1 MLVGVGLVIE
11 MLIRRN
17 QGGLRLEQINRE
29 QLKKEGFNE
38 DILPTKPEG
47 RNWNVGNYASVW
59 MGSVHNIPNY
69 IAVGGLFAIG
79 MSVGQVFF
87 VIMVASI
94 VLALAMVLN
103 GHAGSKYGL
112 PFAML
117 IRSSYGNKGAMI
129 PGVLR
134 GVIAAIMWFGF
145 QTYAGSQALSILIG
159 KLWPTYLTLG
169 GDWNLLGLS
178 LPALISFLLFWLFNV
193 ALIFGG
199 LDFLGK
205 FTNILSP
212 LVYIV
217 FGGMAIWAIQL
228 AGGIG
233 PILAYTGEGASG
245 NPVIFFVAGVTAIIA
260 AWAAPIVNVSDF
272 TRLARS
278 TKAQA
283 VGQTVGL
290 VVTYLLFAI
299 ASIAIIVGSEIA
311 FGTPIWN
318 VLDVVARFDSTFA
331 IAISVLTL
339 CLTTLSVNVTGN
351 IVPAG
356 YQLASLFP
364 SKLTFKSGAMIAA
377 VIGILVMPW
386 KLMENA
392 TSIFTFLSIIGGIL
406 APVAGVMLAHYFVVS
421 KAEIDLAELYSKNG
435 KYNYKSGFNVN
446 ALVTT
451 VIAGV
456 LSLIGNFVPFFKP
469 LYDMSWFVGIIS
481 AFILYSLLEL
491 RRNKSVSPRNRQ
503 VE

>member
-1 MLVGVGLVIE
+1 ME
-11 MLIRRN
+11 K
-17 QGGLRLEQINRE
+17 INRE

-38 DILPTKPEG
+38 DILPTKPED
-47 RNWNVGNYASVW
+47 RSWNVGNFASVW

-69 IAVGGLFAIG
+69 IAVGGLFALG
-79 MSVGQVFF
+79 MSVGQVFS
-87 VIMVASI
+87 VIMSASI
-94 VLALAMVLN
+94 LIAAIMVLN

-112 PFAML
+112 PFSML
-117 IRSSYGNKGAMI
+117 IRSSFGMKGAMI

-145 QTYAGSQALSILIG
+145 QTFAGSQALYILIA
-159 KLWPTYLTLG
+159 KLWPAFSTLG
-169 GDWNLLGLS
+169 GDWNFFGLS
-178 LPALISFLLFWLFNV
+178 LPGLISFLLFWLFNV
-193 ALIFGG
+193 ALIYGG
-199 LDFLGK
+199 MGFLGK

-233 PILAYTGEGASG
+233 PILAYTGAGASG
-245 NPVIFFVAGVTAIIA
+245 NPVIVFLAGITALVA

-283 VGQTVGL
+283 IGQTVGL
-290 VVTYLLFAI
+290 VVTYVLFAI
-299 ASIAIIVGSEIA
+299 ASISIIVGSEIA

-318 VLDVVARFDSTFA
+318 VLDVVARFDSAFA
-331 IAISVLTL
+331 IGISVLTL

-356 YQLASLFP
+356 YQLASFFP
-364 SKLTFKSGAMIAA
+364 KKLTFKSGAMIAA

-392 TSIFTFLSIIGGIL
+392 TSIFTFLNIVGGLL
-406 APVAGVMLAHYFVVS
+406 APITGVMLAHYFVVS
-421 KAEIDLAELYSKNG
+421 KTELDLGELYSKNG
-435 KYNYKSGFNVN
+435 KYNYRNGFNGN
-446 ALVTT
+446 ALITST
-451 VIAGV
+451 VAGV
-456 LSLIGNFVPFFKP
+456 LSLIGNFIPFFKP
-469 LYDMSWFVGIIS
+469 LYDMSWIVGIVS
-481 AFILYSLLEL
+481 AFILYSVLEL
-491 RRNKSVSPRNRQ
+491 RRAKSVQ
-503 VE
+503 LKK

>member
-1 MLVGVGLVIE
+1 M
-11 MLIRRN
+11 
-17 QGGLRLEQINRE
+17 INRE
-29 QLKKEGFNE
+29 KLKKEGFNE
-38 DILPTKPEG
+38 DILPTKPEDKS
-47 RNWNVGNYASVW
+47 WNVGNFASVW

-69 IAVGGLFAIG
+69 IAVGGLFALG
-79 MSVGQVFF
+79 MSVGQVFG
-87 VIMVASI
+87 VIMAASI
-94 VLALAMVLN
+94 ILAVAMVFN

-117 IRSSYGNKGAMI
+117 IRSSYGTKGAMI

-145 QTYAGSQALSILIG
+145 QTYAGSQAVSILIG

-199 LDFLGK
+199 LGFLGK

-217 FGGMAIWAIQL
+217 FGGMAIWAIKL

-233 PILAYTGEGASG
+233 PILAYTGAGAVG
-245 NPVIFFVAGVTAIIA
+245 NPVVVFVAGVTAIIA

-272 TRLARS
+272 TRMARS

-283 VGQTVGL
+283 IGQTIGL

-299 ASIAIIVGSEIA
+299 ASISIIVGSEIA

-331 IAISVLTL
+331 IGISVLTL
-339 CLTTLSVNVTGN
+339 SLTTLSVNVTGN

-364 SKLTFKSGAMIAA
+364 KKLTFKSGAMIAA

-392 TSIFTFLSIIGGIL
+392 TSIFTFLNVVGGLL
-406 APVAGVMLAHYFVVS
+406 APVTGVMLAHYFVVS
-421 KAEIDLAELYSKNG
+421 KMELDLSELYSKNG
-435 KYNYKSGFNVN
+435 KYNYRNGFNVN
-446 ALVTT
+446 ALITT
-451 VIAGV
+451 AVAGV
-456 LSLIGNFVPFFKP
+456 LSLIGNFIPFFKP

-481 AFILYSLLEL
+481 AFILYSVLEL
-491 RRNKSVSPRNRQ
+491 RSSNRVQLIMQNKLDKAK
-503 VE
+503 

>member
-1 MLVGVGLVIE
+1 MKGF
-11 MLIRRN
+11 
-17 QGGLRLEQINRE
+17 NRE
-29 QLKKEGFNE
+29 KAAADGYSN
-38 DILPTKPEG
+38 DVLPTTEVD
-47 RNWNVGNYASVW
+47 RNWGIGNFFTVW

-69 IAVGGLFAIG
+69 VAIGGLFALG
-79 MSVGQVFF
+79 MSVGQVFGA
-87 VIMVASI
+87 IMVASVI
-94 VLALAMVLN
+94 IALMLVLN

-117 IRSSYGNKGAMI
+117 LRLSYGPKGAMI

-134 GVIAAIMWFGF
+134 GVISAIMWFGF

-178 LPALISFLLFWLFNV
+178 LPGLLSFLIFWLFNV
-193 ALIFGG
+193 ALIYGG
-199 LDFLGK
+199 MGFLGK

-217 FGGMAIWAIQL
+217 FGGMAIWAINL

-233 PILAYTGEGASG
+233 PILAYTSTGVAG
-245 NPVIFFVAGVTAIIA
+245 NKFIIFFAAITAVIA

-272 TRLARS
+272 TKLAKS
-278 TKAQA
+278 TKVQA
-283 VGQTVGL
+283 IGQTVG
-290 VVTYLLFAI
+290 VVVAYILFAV

-318 VLDVVARFDSTFA
+318 VLDVVARFDGTFA

-364 SKLTFKSGAMIAA
+364 KKLTFKSGAIIAA
-377 VIGILVMPW
+377 IIGILTMPW
-386 KLMENA
+386 KLMESA
-392 TSIFTFLSIIGGIL
+392 TSVFTFLNIVGGIL
-406 APVAGVMLAHYFVVS
+406 APVTGIMLAQYFILS
-421 KAEIDLAELYSKNG
+421 KKNIDLNALYDTKKG
-435 KYNYKSGFNVN
+435 KYHYTNGFNIN
-446 ALVTT
+446 AILTT
-451 VIAGV
+451 IIAGV
-456 LSLIGNFVPFFKP
+456 VCLIGNFVPFLKP
-469 LYDMSWFVGIIS
+469 LYDMSWFVGIIT
-481 AFILYSLLEL
+481 AFILYTALEFARSKGTIL
-491 RRNKSVSPRNRQ
+491 EKNPELNEESS
-503 VE
+503 

>member
-1 MLVGVGLVIE
+1 M
-11 MLIRRN
+11 
-17 QGGLRLEQINRE
+17 EQINRE
-29 QLKKEGFNE
+29 QLIKAGFSE
-38 DILPTKPEG
+38 DILPTKLEDK
-47 RNWNVGNYASVW
+47 NWNVGNYTSIW

-69 IAVGGLFAIG
+69 IAIGGLFAIG
-79 MSVGQVFF
+79 MSVGQVFA
-87 VIMVASI
+87 VIMTASI
-94 VLALAMVLN
+94 ILAAAMVLN

-112 PFAML
+112 PFSML
-117 IRSSYGNKGAMI
+117 IRSSFGTRGAMI

-145 QTYAGSQALSILIG
+145 QTFAGSQALSILIG
-159 KLWPTYLTLG
+159 KLWRTYLTLG

-178 LPALISFLLFWLFNV
+178 LPGLISFLLFWLFNV

-199 LDFLGK
+199 MGLVGK
-205 FTNILSP
+205 FANILSP

-217 FGGMAIWAIQL
+217 FGGMAIWAIKL

-233 PILAYTGEGASG
+233 PILAYTGAGVSG
-245 NPVIFFVAGVTAIIA
+245 NKVIVFFAAVTAIIA

-278 TKAQA
+278 TKDQA
-283 VGQTVGL
+283 IGQTVGL

-299 ASIAIIVGSEIA
+299 ASISIIVGSEIA

-364 SKLTFKSGAMIAA
+364 KKLTFKSGAMIAA

-392 TSIFTFLSIIGGIL
+392 TSIFTFLNIVGGLL
-406 APVAGVMLAHYFVVS
+406 APIAGVMLAHYFVVS
-421 KAEIDLAELYSKNG
+421 KTEIELGELYSKDG
-435 KYNYKSGFNVN
+435 KYNYKNGFNVN
-446 ALVTT
+446 ALITAT
-451 VIAGV
+451 IAGV
-456 LSLIGNFVPFFKP
+456 LCLIGNFVPLLKP
-469 LYDMSWFVGIIS
+469 LYEISWFVGVIS
-481 AFILYSLLEL
+481 AFIIYIVLQMRSI
-491 RRNKSVSPRNRQ
+491 KSV
-503 VE
+503 

>member
-1 MLVGVGLVIE
+1 MK
-11 MLIRRN
+11 
-17 QGGLRLEQINRE
+17 QINRE
-29 QLKKEGFNE
+29 QLKKAGFSE
-38 DILPTKPEG
+38 DILPTKPED
-47 RNWNVGNYASVW
+47 RSWNVGNYASIW

-69 IAVGGLFAIG
+69 IAIGGLFALG
-79 MSVGQVFF
+79 MSVGQVFA
-87 VIMVASI
+87 VIMSASI
-94 VLALAMVLN
+94 IIATVMVLN

-117 IRSSYGNKGAMI
+117 VRSSFGKKGAMF

-178 LPALISFLLFWLFNV
+178 LPGLISFLLFWLLNV
-193 ALIFGG
+193 ALIYGG
-199 LDFLGK
+199 MGFLGK

-217 FGGMAIWAIQL
+217 FGGMAIWAIKL

-233 PILAYTGEGASG
+233 PILAYTGAGVSG
-245 NPVIFFVAGVTAIIA
+245 NKVIVFLAAITALIA

-272 TRLARS
+272 TRLARN

-283 VGQTVGL
+283 VGQTLGL

-299 ASIAIIVGSEIA
+299 ASISIIVGSEIA

-318 VLDVVARFDSTFA
+318 ILDVVARFDSSFA

-364 SKLTFKSGAMIAA
+364 KKLTFKSGASIAA

-392 TSIFTFLSIIGGIL
+392 TSIFTFLNIVGGLL
-406 APVAGVMLAHYFVVS
+406 APITGVMLAHYFVVS
-421 KAEIDLAELYSKNG
+421 KREIDLGELYSDNG
-435 KYNYKSGFNVN
+435 RYNYKNGFNVN
-446 ALVTT
+446 ALITAT
-451 VIAGV
+451 VAGV

-469 LYDMSWFVGIIS
+469 LYDISWIVGVVF

-491 RRNKSVSPRNRQ
+491 RSTKS
-503 VE
+503 

>member
-1 MLVGVGLVIE
+1 
-11 MLIRRN
+11 
-17 QGGLRLEQINRE
+17 
-29 QLKKEGFNE
+29 
-38 DILPTKPEG
+38 
-47 RNWNVGNYASVW
+47 
-59 MGSVHNIPNY
+59 MGH
-69 IAVGGLFAIG
+69 
-79 MSVGQVFF
+79 
-87 VIMVASI
+87 SI
-94 VLALAMVLN
+94 
-103 GHAGSKYGL
+103 S
-112 PFAML
+112 
-117 IRSSYGNKGAMI
+117 
-129 PGVLR
+129 
-134 GVIAAIMWFGF
+134 W
-145 QTYAGSQALSILIG
+145 
-159 KLWPTYLTLG
+159 
-169 GDWNLLGLS
+169 
-178 LPALISFLLFWLFNV
+178 
-193 ALIFGG
+193 
-199 LDFLGK
+199 
-205 FTNILSP
+205 
-212 LVYIV
+212 
-217 FGGMAIWAIQL
+217 
-228 AGGIG
+228 GIG

-272 TRLARS
+272 ARLARS

-392 TSIFTFLSIIGGIL
+392 TSIFTFLNIIGGIL
-406 APVAGVMLAHYFVVS
+406 APIAGVMLAHYFVVS
-421 KAEIDLAELYSKNG
+421 KTEIDLAELYSKNG

-451 VIAGV
+451 VIAGM

>member
-1 MLVGVGLVIE
+1 MEEL
-11 MLIRRN
+11 
-17 QGGLRLEQINRE
+17 NRE
-29 QLKKEGFNE
+29 KLKESGYND
-38 DILPTKPEG
+38 DILPTKPEEKD
-47 RNWNVGNYASVW
+47 WTIGNYATVW

-69 IAVGGLFAIG
+69 IAVGALFTLGL
-79 MSVGQVFF
+79 SVGQVFSA
-87 VIMVASI
+87 IMAASI
-94 VLALAMVLN
+94 ILSAVMVLN

-117 IRSSYGNKGAMI
+117 IRSSFGTKGALI

-145 QTYAGSQALSILIG
+145 QTYAGSQALSILIA
-159 KLWPTYLTLG
+159 KIWPQFLTLG
-169 GDWNLLGLS
+169 GNWNFLGLS
-178 LPALISFLLFWLFNV
+178 LPSLIAFIVFWLFNV
-193 ALIFGG
+193 VLIYGG
-199 LDFLGK
+199 MKYLGR

-217 FGGMAIWAIQL
+217 FGGMAIWAINL

-233 PILAYTGEGASG
+233 PILAYSGTGASG
-245 NPVIFFVAGVTAIIA
+245 NPIVVFVAAITAIIA

-283 VGQTVGL
+283 IGQTVGL

-299 ASIAIIVGSEIA
+299 ASISIIVGSEIA

-364 SKLTFKSGAMIAA
+364 KKLTFKSGATIAA
-377 VIGILVMPW
+377 IIGVLVMPW
-386 KLMENA
+386 KLMENPDN
-392 TSIFTFLSIIGGIL
+392 IFLFLNIIGGLL
-406 APVAGVMLAHYFVVS
+406 APITGVMLAHYFVVAKS
-421 KAEIDLAELYSKNG
+421 EIDLKELYANNQKYKFKN
-435 KYNYKSGFNVN
+435 GFNVN
-446 ALVTT
+446 ALITLLV
-451 VIAGV
+451 AGV
-456 LSLIGNFVPFFKP
+456 LSLIGNFVSFFEP
-469 LYDMSWFVGIIS
+469 LYEMSWFVGIIS
-481 AFILYSLLEL
+481 SFILYCLLEM
-491 RRNKSVSPRNRQ
+491 RNIKRTQ
-503 VE
+503 LQ

>member
-1 MLVGVGLVIE
+1 M
-11 MLIRRN
+11 R
-17 QGGLRLEQINRE
+17 QINRE
-29 QLKKEGFNE
+29 QLKTKGFSE
-38 DILPTKPEG
+38 DILPTKPEDK
-47 RNWNVGNYASVW
+47 NWNFGNYASIW

-79 MSVGQVFF
+79 MSVGQVFA
-87 VIMVASI
+87 VIMCASI
-94 VLALAMVLN
+94 ILATAMVLN

-112 PFAML
+112 PFSML
-117 IRSSYGNKGAMI
+117 LRLSYGTKGAI
-129 PGVLR
+129 FPGVLR

-178 LPALISFLLFWLFNV
+178 LPALISFLLFWLMNV

-199 LDFLGK
+199 MKLLGK
-205 FTNILSP
+205 FSTFLSP

-217 FGGMAIWAIQL
+217 FGGMAIWAIKL

-233 PILAYTGEGASG
+233 PILAYTGAGVSG
-245 NPVIFFVAGVTAIIA
+245 NKVIAFLAAVTALIA

-278 TKAQA
+278 TKDQA
-283 VGQTVGL
+283 IGQTVGL
-290 VVTYLLFAI
+290 VVTYLLFAT
-299 ASIAIIVGSEIA
+299 ASISIIVGSEIA

-318 VLDVVARFDSTFA
+318 VLDVVAKFDSTFA

-339 CLTTLSVNVTGN
+339 LLTTLSVNVTGN

-364 SKLTFKSGAMIAA
+364 KKLTFKSGAMIAA

-392 TSIFTFLSIIGGIL
+392 TSIFTFLNIVGGLL
-406 APVAGVMLAHYFVVS
+406 APIAGVMLAQYFVIS
-421 KAEIDLAELYSKNG
+421 KTEIDLEELYSNNG
-435 KYNYKSGFNVN
+435 KYNYTNGFNVN
-446 ALVTT
+446 ALITSSV
-451 VIAGV
+451 AGV
-456 LSLIGNFVPFFKP
+456 LCLIGNIVPFLKP
-469 LYDMSWFVGIIS
+469 LYDISWIVGIIS
-481 AFILYSLLEL
+481 AFILYTLLESL
-491 RRNKSVSPRNRQ
+491 SNKNVKLTKLNKLK
-503 VE
+503 